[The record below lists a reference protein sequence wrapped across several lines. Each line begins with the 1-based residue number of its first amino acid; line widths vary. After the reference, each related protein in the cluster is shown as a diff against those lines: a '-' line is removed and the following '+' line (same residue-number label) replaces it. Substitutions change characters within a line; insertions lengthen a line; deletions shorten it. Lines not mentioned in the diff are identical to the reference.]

1 MRTLLAGI
9 TIIAAAVGAGIGYA
23 SLETGGIADGIA
35 GVTAQDTSIYQSTDA
50 RSTDAFGIETRS
62 IKPNDVV
69 ISEAELNQRVNEAI
83 ASDPALA
90 PIVNVSKGVE
100 TSIEGDRVES
110 GLTLNLNNL
119 PLNELPVEAEAAVG
133 ELLQT
138 FPFLAERDVY
148 IGIEGRPQ
156 IVDEAIS
163 LDETN
168 VRLGPLRLPVSSVAS
183 QLGVSQA
190 DIEQQLN
197 TVLAQEGLTPES
209 IEIVDGQ
216 IVIKGL

>member
-1 MRTLLAGI
+1 MKVLLAGI
-9 TIIAAAVGAGIGYA
+9 TLVAAAVGAGIGYA
-23 SLETGGIADGIA
+23 SLQTGGLPDASF
-35 GVTAQDTSIYQSTDA
+35 AQDALTD
-50 RSTDAFGIETRS
+50 RSAEIRSVESRDVETRS

-69 ISEAELNQRVNEAI
+69 ISEDELNQRVNDAI
-83 ASDPALA
+83 ASDPAIA
-90 PIVNVSKGVE
+90 PIINISKGVE

-119 PLNELPVEAEAAVG
+119 PLNELPAEAEAAVG

-148 IGIEGRPQ
+148 VGVEGRPQ
-156 IVDEAIS
+156 IVDGAVS
-163 LDETN
+163 LNDTN
-168 VRLGPLRLPVSSVAS
+168 IRFGPLKLPVSSVAS
-183 QLGVSQA
+183 QLGVSQT

-197 TVLAQEGLTPES
+197 AVLEQEGLTPES

-216 IVIKGL
+216 IVIRGL